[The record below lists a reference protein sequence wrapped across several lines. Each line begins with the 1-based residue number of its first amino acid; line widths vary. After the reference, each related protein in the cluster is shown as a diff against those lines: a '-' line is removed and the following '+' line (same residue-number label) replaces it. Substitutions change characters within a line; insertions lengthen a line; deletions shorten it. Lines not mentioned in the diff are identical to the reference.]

1 MYEGPVDGVIVVD
14 KPSGWTSHD
23 VVGKMRRLAGMR
35 RIGHLGTLDPL
46 ATGVLPLVLGRA
58 TRLAQFFTRDDKL
71 YEGVIHF
78 GYSTDSY
85 DADGAPTSPEVPV
98 TLERDALDK
107 LFDRFRGEILQTPPP
122 VSAKKIDGQ
131 PAYKLARKHQP
142 VELAPVRVRV
152 DRLEILS
159 ITGCDA
165 CDVCGAC
172 ETCEVR
178 VRVACAAGTYVRAIA
193 HEAGQALGC
202 GAFLRDLRRLASG
215 DFTIGQARTIEQ
227 LTALAAED
235 RLASAL
241 IPAADL
247 LPEFPS
253 ELVDLVTTGQIR
265 NGRDFRV
272 SPFHANRAA
281 RYVKAIS
288 PHGDLI
294 AIGEAKLPLVYHPV
308 LVL

>member
-1 MYEGPVDGVIVVD
+1 MVD
-14 KPSGWTSHD
+14 KPAGWTSHD

-35 RIGHLGTLDPL
+35 KIGHLGTLDPS

-58 TRLAQFFTRDDKL
+58 TRLAQFFTRDDKV

-85 DADGAPTSPEVPV
+85 DADGEPTSPEVSV
-98 TLERDALDK
+98 TLERGALET
-107 LFDRFRGEILQTPPP
+107 LFDRFRGEILQNPPP
-122 VSAKKIDGQ
+122 VSAKKIDGR

-152 DRLEILS
+152 DQLDILS
-159 ITGCDA
+159 IAGCDA
-165 CDVCGAC
+165 CDVCGEC
-172 ETCEVR
+172 DTCEVR

-193 HEAGQALGC
+193 HEAGQAMGC
-202 GAFLRDLRRLASG
+202 GAFLRDLRRLSSG

-227 LTALAAED
+227 LTTLAAEG

-241 IPAADL
+241 TPAAEL

-272 SPFHANRAA
+272 SPFHAKAAA